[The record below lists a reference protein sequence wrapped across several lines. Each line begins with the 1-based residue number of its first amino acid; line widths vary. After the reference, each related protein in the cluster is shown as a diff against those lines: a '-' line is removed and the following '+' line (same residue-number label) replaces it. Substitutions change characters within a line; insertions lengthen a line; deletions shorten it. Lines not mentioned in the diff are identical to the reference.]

1 MSVGIPVRQVLVISQ
16 EQLSYGAGPEI
27 VHDGIIIIIIIVV
40 VVAAAVGPHTC
51 VGGLPLVVHTIA
63 LGQQRYESGTAVQTR
78 ILLYLMGRYRS
89 HESR

>member
-27 VHDGIIIIIIIVV
+27 VHDGIIIIIIIIITAV
-40 VVAAAVGPHTC
+40 VGPHPC